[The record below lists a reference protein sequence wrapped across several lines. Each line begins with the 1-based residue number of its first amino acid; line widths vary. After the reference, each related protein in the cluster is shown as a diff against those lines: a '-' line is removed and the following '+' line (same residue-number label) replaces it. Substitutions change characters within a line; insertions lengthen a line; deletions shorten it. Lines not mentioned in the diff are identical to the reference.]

1 MEMTISMELAE
12 KALTEEE
19 IQNLKKLYD
28 KVEAYKEK
36 LKLKKGD
43 KLKRKRDGKIFTY
56 VDRAPYGFNNAYVE
70 ELEHYVHLSDF
81 EKVITD

>member
-1 MEMTISMELAE
+1 MTISMELAK

-19 IQNLKKLYD
+19 LQNLKTIYD

-56 VDRAPYGFNNAYVE
+56 VDRAPCP
-70 ELEHYVHLSDF
+70 S
-81 EKVITD
+81 T

>member
-1 MEMTISMELAE
+1 MIQLLKLNILKKSYNQRRIIMEMTISMELAK

-19 IQNLKKLYD
+19 LQNLKTIYD

-56 VDRAPYGFNNAYVE
+56 VDRAPCP
-70 ELEHYVHLSDF
+70 S
-81 EKVITD
+81 T

>member
-1 MEMTISMELAE
+1 MKLTISMDLAE

-19 IQNLKKLYD
+19 IQDLKKLYD
-28 KVEAYKEK
+28 KVEMYKEK

-43 KLKRKRDGKIFTY
+43 KLKRKRDGAIFTY

-70 ELEHYVHLSDF
+70 ELEHYVYLSDF
-81 EKVITD
+81 EKVIVD